1 MLLRR
6 HKINA
11 ATLCD
16 VEAEKEV
23 QKTTYGDELNYEEEP
38 DKFPCSS
45 SFTKTSIN
53 RMSTAE
59 LQELAAE
66 QGIEDAREIN
76 GSELKK
82 ILIEKF
88 RL

>member
-11 ATLCD
+11 ATLCE
-16 VEAEKEV
+16 VEAEKDI
-23 QKTTYGDELNYEEEP
+23 QKEIYGKELNYEEEP
-38 DKFPCSS
+38 DKFPCS

-59 LQELAAE
+59 LQELAEE